1 MKTTIISPLHYKRQ
15 YESSSEFESLE
26 IAVSFQPYLEH
37 IKELHKNE
45 KTIKSTFY
53 QFIIKTFRKYPE
65 LENPLALEAINQYPE
80 LLELLYATLSN
91 DILSNENGQHWGL
104 SMPLQPTMFYSTDA
118 LYELIDLENERVKK
132 AAIIHNKISN
142 NRESILYALI
152 FEKLYQGCPAPRNE
166 IYHGIFNDGT
176 YLEKYFL
183 INFDSRF
190 IKIYT
195 TETLPKIDIETFSL
209 YLQTDEGL
217 NELQR
222 ILPMNLFKIEGFT
235 VLTFTDITTDYVVN
249 HIKTLLSNRDIH
261 NLEALYDDILQSLKT
276 MLQSHDVEFGLLP
289 FLNINKKFVFN
300 EGIASHSIFIRTL
313 KEDGAEE
320 ETYQESAVNYFK
332 DPCLLFFDDIT
343 MQNGTEQIFLKW
355 LKNKGIISFALLP
368 VFSNNKLTGALE
380 VYSHKK
386 DALNKDILSKLDV
399 ILPQI
404 GQMFQNNVSEFEAQI
419 ESIIKENFTSL
430 QPSVQWKFNE
440 VAWLYVKDRSCQKTQ
455 PDLQR
460 IFFEH
465 VYPLYGAI
473 DIRNSTIERNAALQ
487 KDFQV
492 QLTLLEQTLVGL
504 EKKIKLDLLNELLF
518 ECRKW
523 LDTFS
528 AFINSGEENK
538 LNAFLTNDVE
548 PLLFHLKNNSSET
561 EDLIDNYLR
570 STDESTGIAF
580 ENRRKLETSI
590 VFINTIINNDLESM
604 AKQLQQ
610 AYPFYFEKFRTDG
623 IEYDIYIGQSI
634 APDKPFDLL
643 YLKNTRLWQL
653 KSMASIVRLC
663 HAMTPQLPTHLE
675 TTQLIFAHSNAI
687 DISFRNDE
695 RRFDVEGYNIRY
707 QIIKKRIDKVH
718 IKNTQ
723 ERLTQP
729 GKIAIIYFNQKEADE
744 YAKYIKSLAA
754 QNILLNDLEYLEL
767 ENLQGVIGLKALR
780 VGVCVSFDVFPSSP
794 KGEPFGNS

>member
-1 MKTTIISPLHYKRQ
+1 MKTTIISPLHYKKQ
-15 YESSSEFESLE
+15 YESSSQFESLE

-45 KTIKSTFY
+45 KTIKSNFY

-65 LENPLALEAINQYPE
+65 LENPVALETISQYPE
-80 LLELLYATLSN
+80 LLELIYATLSS
-91 DILSNENGQHWGL
+91 DILCNENGQLWGV
-104 SMPLQPTMFYSTDA
+104 SMPLQPMIFYSTDA
-118 LYELIDLENERVKK
+118 LYELIDMENKRVKNMTT
-132 AAIIHNKISN
+132 IDNKQTN
-142 NRESILYALI
+142 NREFILYSLV
-152 FEKLYQGCPAPRNE
+152 FEKLYGGPPAPRSE
-166 IYHGIFNDGT
+166 IYHGIFNEGT

-183 INFDSRF
+183 LNFDSRF

-195 TETLPKIDIETFSL
+195 NGTLPKIDKETFSL
-209 YLQTDEGL
+209 YLQTDEGW

-222 ILPMNLFKIEGFT
+222 ILPINLFKIEGFT
-235 VLTFTDITTDYVVN
+235 VLTLTDITTDYVVDYM
-249 HIKTLLSNRDIH
+249 KTLLSNRDTH
-261 NLEALYDDILQSLKT
+261 NLQTLYDDILHSLKT
-276 MLQSHDVEFGLLP
+276 LVQCPDIEFGLLP

-300 EGIASHSIFIRTL
+300 EDIASHSIFIKTL
-313 KEDGAEE
+313 KEDDADEGI
-320 ETYQESAVNYFK
+320 YQESAIDYFK
-332 DPCLLFFDDIT
+332 NPRPLFFEDIR
-343 MQNGTEQIFLKW
+343 MQNIPEEIFLKW

-368 VFSNNKLTGALE
+368 VFSNNNLTGVLE
-380 VYSHKK
+380 IYSHKK
-386 DALNKDILSKLDV
+386 DALTKNILSKLDV
-399 ILPQI
+399 VLPQI
-404 GQMFQNNVSEFEAQI
+404 WQMFQNNISEFEAQI

-440 VAWLYVKDRSCQKTQ
+440 VAWLYIKDSSRQITQ

-465 VYPLYGAI
+465 VYPLYGAV

-487 KDFQV
+487 KDFQA

-523 LDTFS
+523 LDTLS
-528 AFINSGEENK
+528 AFTNSEEENK
-538 LNAFLTNDVE
+538 LNTFLTNDAE
-548 PLLFHLKNNSSET
+548 PLLFHLKNNTPET

-590 VFINTIINNDLESM
+590 LFITTIINNDLESM
-604 AKQLQQ
+604 SKELQQ

-623 IEYDIYIGQSI
+623 VEYDIYIGQSI

-663 HAMTPQLPTHLE
+663 HAMIPQLPTHLE

-695 RRFDVEGYNIRY
+695 RRFDVEGAYNIRY

-718 IKNTQ
+718 IKNTE

-729 GKIAIIYFNQKEADE
+729 GKIAIVYFNQKEADE

-780 VGVCVSFDVFPSSP
+780 VGVNVS
-794 KGEPFGNS
+794 